1 MGVDNDDNDVHPTM
15 EGGGHVNMNGLYVG
29 DCVGL
34 LVIVVMTVVTV
45 LIGGVS
51 LSLSL
56 LGRGNVIAAGL
67 LLLVLE
73 LGNGSHVKCSRSC
86 KSP

>member
-1 MGVDNDDNDVHPTM
+1 MGVDDNDVHPTM

-45 LIGGVS
+45 IGGVVS
-51 LSLSL
+51 LLLSL

-67 LLLVLE
+67 LLVSE

>member
-1 MGVDNDDNDVHPTM
+1 M
-15 EGGGHVNMNGLYVG
+15 G

-45 LIGGVS
+45 LIWGVS
-51 LSLSL
+51 VSLSL

-67 LLLVLE
+67 LLVSE